1 MIACFFYFH
10 QAPWNGPTD
19 KSTHLNRD
27 EKREGGGREE
37 ERGVTR
43 EGPERLLKGVPPFVL
58 FVEAFLFSFLL
69 PFERR
74 VKTKWNICKWHK
86 SRNGIFKQSTLTTL
100 KAFVCMTAKWTYRV
114 VDWNSLYCNGLQY
127 PLQWENASF
136 LELFDSLN
144 IQADANCI

>member
-74 VKTKWNICKWHK
+74 VKTK
-86 SRNGIFKQSTLTTL
+86 
-100 KAFVCMTAKWTYRV
+100 
-114 VDWNSLYCNGLQY
+114 
-127 PLQWENASF
+127 
-136 LELFDSLN
+136 
-144 IQADANCI
+144 